1 MQLEWLILADSAQ
14 VAEGKLYLLGGG
26 WDLLGA
32 THAFPVQ
39 KHLAIAASFLVA
51 WGEMNQTHPIELAVA
66 DDAGHELA
74 RIGGQIEVGRPA
86 GVPLTHAQRHQ
97 FAVEAT
103 VTFEHAGPYA
113 ILARIGAEEAGRV
126 LFSVIALPGAP
137 AAPSPG
143 PAR

>member
-14 VAEGKLYLLGGG
+14 VAEGKLFLLGGG
-26 WDLLGA
+26 WDLLGV

-51 WGEMNQTHPIELAVA
+51 WDEMNRTHLIELAVT

-74 RIGGQIEVGRPA
+74 RSGGQVEVGRPA

-97 FAVEAT
+97 VAVEAT
-103 VTFEHAGPYA
+103 VTFEHAGSYA
-113 ILARIGAEEAGRV
+113 IFARIGAEEAGRV
-126 LFSVIALPGAP
+126 PFSVIALPGTPGAP
-137 AAPSPG
+137 PPG